1 MLTVLF
7 WYACFRSCASF
18 EFTVEAIMLSP
29 SRFVQEL
36 KIEEL
41 KKQVDAMKR
50 EIKNLQMTVAAMS
63 KAIQDLKKHVHANIA
78 KI

>member
-1 MLTVLF
+1 
-7 WYACFRSCASF
+7 
-18 EFTVEAIMLSP
+18 MLSP

>member
-1 MLTVLF
+1 MNALYLPQ
-7 WYACFRSCASF
+7 
-18 EFTVEAIMLSP
+18 LSP

-41 KKQVDAMKR
+41 QKQVDAMTR
-50 EIKNLQMTVAAMS
+50 EIKNLQKMVVAIS
-63 KAIQDLKKHVHANIA
+63 KEIQDLKKHVHANIA